1 MKVKKKLHRN
11 KPLFIYVTEEE
22 KKKILNNMKRANA
35 KTITNYVRELALN
48 EGEIIIYNFSEL
60 KDSLS
65 ETGKYVYE
73 LNKIGNNVN
82 QIAKKVNES
91 DVVATEDVQ
100 YLLSQVE
107 QMKSN
112 YETTFN
118 LLLKELN
125 RVIRSN

>member
-1 MKVKKKLHRN
+1 VKKKLHRN

-125 RVIRSN
+125 RVMRSN

>member
-1 MKVKKKLHRN
+1 MKKKLHRN

-91 DVVATEDVQ
+91 DVVATEDVH

-125 RVIRSN
+125 RVMRSN

>member
-1 MKVKKKLHRN
+1 MKKKLHRN
-11 KPLFIYVTEEE
+11 KPLFIYVTEGE

-125 RVIRSN
+125 RVMRSN

>member
-1 MKVKKKLHRN
+1 
-11 KPLFIYVTEEE
+11 
-22 KKKILNNMKRANA
+22 MKRANA

-125 RVIRSN
+125 RIMRSN

>member
-91 DVVATEDVQ
+91 DVVATEDVH

-125 RVIRSN
+125 RVMRSN

>member
-1 MKVKKKLHRN
+1 MKKKLHRN

-125 RVIRSN
+125 RIMRSN

>member
-1 MKVKKKLHRN
+1 MKKKLHRN

-22 KKKILNNMKRANA
+22 KTKILNNMKRANA
-35 KTITNYVRELALN
+35 KTITNYVRELALK

-125 RVIRSN
+125 RVMRSN

>member
-1 MKVKKKLHRN
+1 MKKKLHRN

-48 EGEIIIYNFSEL
+48 EGKIIIYNFSEL

-125 RVIRSN
+125 RVMRSN

>member
-48 EGEIIIYNFSEL
+48 EGEINIYNFSEL

-125 RVIRSN
+125 RVMRSN

>member
-1 MKVKKKLHRN
+1 MKKKLYRN
-11 KPLFIYVTEEE
+11 KMLRVYVTEEE
-22 KKKILNNMKRANA
+22 KQIILNNMKKINS
-35 KTITNYVRELALN
+35 KTITNYIREMALN
-48 EGEIIIYNFSEL
+48 EGEIKIYNFSEL

-125 RVIRSN
+125 RVMRSN

>member
-1 MKVKKKLHRN
+1 MKKKLHRN

-22 KKKILNNMKRANA
+22 KKKILNNMKRAKA

-112 YETTFN
+112 YETTFK

-125 RVIRSN
+125 RVMRSN

>member
-1 MKVKKKLHRN
+1 MGKNLYRN
-11 KPLFIYVTEEE
+11 KPLRVYVTEDE
-22 KKKILNNMKRANA
+22 KKHILNNMEKAKF
-35 KTITNYVRELALN
+35 KTITNYVREMALN
-48 EGEIIIYNFSEL
+48 EGEIKIYNFSEL

-65 ETGKYVYE
+65 QTGQYVYE

-100 YLLSQVE
+100 HLLKQVE
-107 QMKSN
+107 DMKNN
-112 YETTFN
+112 YDTTFN

-125 RVIRSN
+125 RVMRLN

>member
-1 MKVKKKLHRN
+1 MKKKLHRN

-48 EGEIIIYNFSEL
+48 EGKIIIYNFSEL
-60 KDSLS
+60 KASLS

-91 DVVATEDVQ
+91 DVVSTEDVQ

-125 RVIRSN
+125 RVMRSN

>member
-1 MKVKKKLHRN
+1 MKKKLHRN
-11 KPLFIYVTEEE
+11 KPLFIYVTDEE

-125 RVIRSN
+125 RVMRSN

>member
-1 MKVKKKLHRN
+1 MKKKLHRN

-91 DVVATEDVQ
+91 DVVATEDIQ

-125 RVIRSN
+125 RVMRSN

>member
-1 MKVKKKLHRN
+1 VKKKLHRN

-112 YETTFN
+112 YETTFK

-125 RVIRSN
+125 RVMRSN

>member
-1 MKVKKKLHRN
+1 MKKKLHRN

-65 ETGKYVYE
+65 ETGKDVYE

-125 RVIRSN
+125 RVMRSN

>member
-1 MKVKKKLHRN
+1 MKKKLHRN

-125 RVIRSN
+125 RVMRTN

>member
-1 MKVKKKLHRN
+1 MKKKLHRN

-22 KKKILNNMKRANA
+22 KKKILNSMKRANA
-35 KTITNYVRELALN
+35 KTITNYVRKLALN

-125 RVIRSN
+125 RVMRSN

>member
-65 ETGKYVYE
+65 ETGKYVYK

-125 RVIRSN
+125 RVMRSN

>member
-125 RVIRSN
+125 RVMRSN

>member
-1 MKVKKKLHRN
+1 MKKKLHRN

-107 QMKSN
+107 QMKNN

-125 RVIRSN
+125 RIMRSN

>member
-1 MKVKKKLHRN
+1 MKKKLHRN

-112 YETTFN
+112 YETTFK

-125 RVIRSN
+125 RVMRSN

>member
-1 MKVKKKLHRN
+1 MKKKLHRN

-125 RVIRSN
+125 RVMRSN

>member
-1 MKVKKKLHRN
+1 VKKKLHRN

-48 EGEIIIYNFSEL
+48 EGKIIIYNFSEL
-60 KDSLS
+60 KASLS

-91 DVVATEDVQ
+91 DVVSTEDVQ

-125 RVIRSN
+125 RVMRSN